1 MSTKTTFKR
10 IALVAVA
17 ALGFG
22 MLSVVPSNAAAQP
35 NLNCQIAYTVTDG
48 GVCTG
53 VAGPANFVTI
63 TTGSSVYAVITGGTF
78 TDGSTAKTISNTTA
92 NVATPTAGTITVKG
106 YLITQGVAASSAT
119 DTITITVGTANA
131 GLVDAA
137 TSTSLLK
144 SGATWSSISADETV
158 IAAKAQNATPVAVAK
173 VVLGQQN
180 GAISGTT
187 AVTASISGVGTIVL
201 NNDNDHTTSPI
212 GSGRSLSSTI
222 AATGETFYVLVQ
234 PDGNSGVGTLTITA
248 GTYTATE
255 TVTFAG
261 SAATYTATQTRK
273 VYAVSSFANQTA
285 GQTITVSVKD
295 AAGVTVVDGT
305 TVYASSATTSVAT
318 IGASATTVSGV
329 ATFTVTG
336 VKAGTSVIS
345 FGNAASSAT
354 VTTTTTIA
362 VGSSTIAAVKLAT
375 DKNSYLPGEIV
386 KLTVSATSA
395 DGLPVADGTY
405 TVFSTALSSTM
416 AFAYG
421 SLNGTG
427 LNSGLDVVLSGGAN
441 TATLNAPI
449 SENTFVVSGNDSTSA
464 KNAISAT
471 AVVENSAGTT
481 AAQASADAA
490 SEATD
495 AANAATDAANAAAEA
510 ADAATAAAQDA
521 ADAVAALATQVNEQ
535 IAELKAMNMALQKQI
550 TSLTNLIIKIQ
561 KKVKA

>member
-22 MLSVVPSNAAAQP
+22 MLSVVPSNAAAQT
-35 NLNCQIAYTVTDG
+35 NLNCTTAYTVTDG

-63 TTGSSVYAVITGGTF
+63 TATNAVYAVITGGTF
-78 TDGSTAKTISNTTA
+78 TDGTTAKSLAAAGTA

-106 YLITQGVAASSAT
+106 SLITSGVAASSAT

-137 TSTSLLK
+137 TSTSILNA
-144 SGATWSSISADETV
+144 GATWSSGTSDSTV
-158 IAAKAQNATPVAVAK
+158 VAAKAQNATPVAVAK

-180 GAISGTT
+180 GAITTST

-201 NNDNDHTTSPI
+201 NNENDHTTSPI

-248 GTYTATE
+248 GAYTTTE

-261 SAATYTATQTRK
+261 SAAAYTATQTRK
-273 VYAVSSFANQTA
+273 VYAVSSFVNQTA
-285 GQTITVSVKD
+285 GQTITVAVKD
-295 AAGVTVVDGT
+295 AAGVNVVDGT

-362 VGSSTIAAVKLAT
+362 VGSSTIAAVKLAL
-375 DKNSYLPGEIV
+375 DKTSYLPGEIV
-386 KLTVSATSA
+386 KLTVSATSS

-416 AFAYG
+416 AFAAG
-421 SLNGTG
+421 SLNGTA
-427 LNSGLDVVLSGGAN
+427 LSLGLDVVLSGGAN

-471 AVVENSAGTT
+471 AVVENAAGT
-481 AAQASADAA
+481 AAALAATDAA
-490 SEATD
+490 AEAID

-521 ADAVAALATQVNEQ
+521 ADAVAALSVQVSEM
-535 IAELKAMNMALQKQI
+535 IDSLKKQI
-550 TSLTNLIIKIQ
+550 TALTNLVIKIQ